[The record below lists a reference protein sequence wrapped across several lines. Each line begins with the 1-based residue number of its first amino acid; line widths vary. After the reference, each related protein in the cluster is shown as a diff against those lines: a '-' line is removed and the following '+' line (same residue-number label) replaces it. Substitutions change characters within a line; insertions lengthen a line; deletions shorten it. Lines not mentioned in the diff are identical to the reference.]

1 MYEAY
6 LSMNYAL
13 SAKRTF
19 KIQLEQLQLVSDKIH
34 SSFDLAV
41 ETINLSKGRLIVSG
55 MGKSGHIGKKIFAT
69 LVSTGTPSFFLHP
82 AEAFHGDLGVILP
95 GDIFLG
101 ISNSGETDELL
112 KLIPFLK
119 DNGNPIIAMTG
130 NPNSTLASSADFHL
144 DIGVSQEACPLQ
156 LAPTSS
162 TTATLVMGDAL
173 AIALMEA
180 REFKPEN
187 FARFHPGGSLGR
199 KLLGKVS
206 DYYIDASSVH
216 HDADFKTI
224 LGCMASSNGG
234 IICVID
240 DNSNLLGVITDG
252 DIRRKLSSGELEQ
265 LLQLK
270 AKDIMSTNPKLVSK
284 DTRCSDADSLMA
296 ELGINSLLVKGDNKN
311 LYIYQN
317 LNRKDK

>member
-1 MYEAY
+1 MSNILKESLEKTFDIEINELKKVYKKNYESFVDVVTH
-6 LSMNYAL
+6 LSN
-13 SAKRTF
+13 SA
-19 KIQLEQLQLVSDKIH
+19 
-34 SSFDLAV
+34 
-41 ETINLSKGRLIVSG
+41 GRVIVCG

-69 LVSTGTPSFFLHP
+69 FVSTGTPSFFLHP

-95 GDIFLG
+95 EDIFLG
-101 ISNSGETDELL
+101 ISNSGETEEVI

-119 DNGNPIIAMTG
+119 DNGNTIISMTG
-130 NPNSTLASSADFHL
+130 NSSSSLARSSNFHL
-144 DIGVSQEACPLQ
+144 DIGVNTEACPLQ

-180 REFKPEN
+180 REFRPEN
-187 FARFHPGGSLGR
+187 FARFHPGGSLGK

-206 DYYIDASSVH
+206 DYYINASSVQCG
-216 HDADFKTI
+216 ADFKTI
-224 LGCMASSNGG
+224 LGCMASSSGG
-234 IICVID
+234 IICVVD
-240 DNSNLLGVITDG
+240 DNSDLLGVITDG

-270 AKDIMSTNPKLVSK
+270 AKDIMSKNPKLVSK
-284 DTRCSDADSLMA
+284 ETRCSDADSLMA
-296 ELGINSLLVKGDNKN
+296 ELGINSLLVKGDNKS

-317 LNRKDK
+317 LNRKVK

>member
-1 MYEAY
+1 M
-6 LSMNYAL
+6 SNIINR
-13 SAKRTF
+13 AKNTF
-19 KIQLEQLQLVSDKIH
+19 HLQAKQLHEVASKLDNQFANVIEKI
-34 SSFDLAV
+34 V
-41 ETINLSKGRLIVSG
+41 EGNGRLIISG

-82 AEAFHGDLGVILP
+82 AEAFHGDLGLILP
-95 GDIFLG
+95 NDIFLG
-101 ISNSGETDELL
+101 ISNSGETEELL

-119 DNGNPIIAMTG
+119 DNGNLIIAMTG
-130 NPNSTLASSADFHL
+130 NPKSSLATASEFHL

-206 DYYIDASSVH
+206 DYYIGASSVH

-240 DNSNLLGVITDG
+240 DNSNLFGVITDG

-270 AKDIMSTNPKLVSK
+270 AKDIMSINPKLVSK

>member
-1 MYEAY
+1 M
-6 LSMNYAL
+6 SNHIV
-13 SAKRTF
+13 SARNTF
-19 KIQLEQLQLVSDKIH
+19 QLQANQLQVVSHKIDEQFTCVIEKIITG
-34 SSFDLAV
+34 S
-41 ETINLSKGRLIVSG
+41 GRLIISG

-95 GDIFLG
+95 EDIFLG
-101 ISNSGETDELL
+101 ISNSGETEELL

-119 DNGNPIIAMTG
+119 DNGNSIIAMTG
-130 NPNSTLASSADFHL
+130 NPGSSLAMAAEFHL

-199 KLLGKVS
+199 RLLGKVS
-206 DYYIDASSVH
+206 DYYTQASSVH
-216 HDADFKTI
+216 CDSDFKAI
-224 LGCMASSNGG
+224 LGCMASSYGG
-234 IICVID
+234 IIGVV
-240 DNSNLLGVITDG
+240 DNHSDLVGVITDG
-252 DIRRKLSSGELEQ
+252 DIRRKLSGDELAP
-265 LLQLK
+265 LLKLR
-270 AKDIMSTNPKLVSK
+270 AKDIMSSNPKLVSK
-284 DTRCSDADSLMA
+284 NTRCSDADSLMV
-296 ELGINSLLVKGDNKN
+296 ELGINSLLVKGDDEN

-317 LNRKDK
+317 LNRKD

>member
-1 MYEAY
+1 MSNRLKESLRNTFNIEINELNQVYKKNYE
-6 LSMNYAL
+6 
-13 SAKRTF
+13 
-19 KIQLEQLQLVSDKIH
+19 
-34 SSFDLAV
+34 SFVDV
-41 ETINLSKGRLIVSG
+41 VTNLSNSAGRVIVCG

-82 AEAFHGDLGVILP
+82 AEAFHGDLGLILP
-95 GDIFLG
+95 NDIFLG
-101 ISNSGETDELL
+101 VSNSGETEELL

-119 DNGNPIIAMTG
+119 DNGNSIIAMTG
-130 NPNSTLASSADFHL
+130 NPNSSLATAADFHL

-206 DYYIDASSVH
+206 DYYIHASSVH
-216 HDADFKTI
+216 CDADFKTI
-224 LGCMASSNGG
+224 LVCMASSSGG

-240 DNSNLLGVITDG
+240 DNSDLFGVITDG

-265 LLQLK
+265 LLKLK

-317 LNRKDK
+317 LNRKGK

>member
-1 MYEAY
+1 MTTYRAA
-6 LSMNYAL
+6 AL
-13 SAKRTF
+13 SSAKSTF
-19 KIQLEQLQLVSDKIH
+19 EQQAEQLLLVARKIDDTFN
-34 SSFDLAV
+34 SAV
-41 ETINLSKGRLIVSG
+41 ELICRGEGRLIVSG

-82 AEAFHGDLGVILP
+82 AEAFHGDLGLILP
-95 GDIFLG
+95 NDIFLG
-101 ISNSGETDELL
+101 ISNSGETEELL

-119 DNGNPIIAMTG
+119 DNGNLIIAMTG
-130 NPNSTLASSADFHL
+130 NPKSSLATASEFHL

-216 HDADFKTI
+216 HGADFKTI
-224 LGCMASSNGG
+224 LGCMASSSGG

-240 DNSNLLGVITDG
+240 DNLDLLGVITDG

-265 LLQLK
+265 LLRLK
-270 AKDIMSTNPKLVSK
+270 AKDIMSTSPKLVSK

>member
-1 MYEAY
+1 MPE
-6 LSMNYAL
+6 
-13 SAKRTF
+13 
-19 KIQLEQLQLVSDKIH
+19 
-34 SSFDLAV
+34 
-41 ETINLSKGRLIVSG
+41 
-55 MGKSGHIGKKIFAT
+55 
-69 LVSTGTPSFFLHP
+69 
-82 AEAFHGDLGVILP
+82 
-95 GDIFLG
+95 DIFLG
-101 ISNSGETDELL
+101 ISNSGETEEVV

-119 DNGNPIIAMTG
+119 DNGNTIISMTG
-130 NPNSTLASSADFHL
+130 NSVSTLAQSSDFHL
-144 DIGVSQEACPLQ
+144 DIGVNTEACPLQ

-187 FARFHPGGSLGR
+187 FARFHPGGALGR

-206 DYYIDASSVH
+206 DYYIQASSVH
-216 HDADFKTI
+216 CDADFKTI
-224 LGCMASSNGG
+224 LGCMASSSGG

-240 DNSNLLGVITDG
+240 DNSDLLGVITDG
-252 DIRRKLSSGELEQ
+252 DIRRTLTSGELEQ
-265 LLQLK
+265 LLRLR